1 MNNSPNALDVGAA
14 VIRLTTAVGER
25 VLEEREASGMSARQL
40 QVLRLAADGA
50 SMTTLAQVL
59 GAPKS
64 TVTSV
69 IDQLEAL
76 GLAARTS
83 DEDDRRRQIVRSTPA
98 GNARLRE
105 FDLALAG
112 RIDGLLL
119 NLSPDRASRLRELMA
134 KLPDAT
140 VPIPLAGSL

>member
-1 MNNSPNALDVGAA
+1 MNDSPIALDVGAA

-25 VLEEREASGMSARQL
+25 VLEERDASGMSARQL
-40 QVLRLAADGA
+40 QVLRVAANGA
-50 SMTTLAQVL
+50 SMTTLAEVL
-59 GAPKS
+59 RAPKS

-76 GLAARTS
+76 GLAARAS
-83 DEDDRRRQIVRSTPA
+83 DADDRRRQIVRSTAA

-112 RIDGLLL
+112 RIDGLLS

-134 KLPDAT
+134 KLPNAT